1 MGSKRVG
8 LARMESLVKQ
18 LKRELALGA
27 SAGIKMGADDY
38 LVPCYPDAAFEDA
51 SGSNPAL
58 SVACYHSRW
67 TTSGSNDDAT
77 LAAGTVLGQMKKIT
91 LVSDGGNGTVTIA
104 DPVSASLDVIS
115 FQDVGDTA
123 ELMWNGSAW
132 RIISLHNTA
141 SGDTGPTVA

>member
-1 MGSKRVG
+1 
-8 LARMESLVKQ
+8 MESLVKK

-38 LVPCYPDAAFEDA
+38 LVPCYPDAAFEDKTGA
-51 SGSNPAL
+51 NPAL
-58 SVACYHSRW
+58 SIACYHSRW
-67 TTSGSNDDAT
+67 TTTGSDDAAT

-91 LVSDGGNGTVTIA
+91 LVVDGGTGTVTIA
-104 DPVSASLDVIS
+104 DPVSSSLDVIT
-115 FQDVGDTA
+115 FADVGDTA

-141 SGDTGPTVA
+141 SGDSGPTVA

>member
-38 LVPCYPDAAFEDA
+38 LVPCYPDAAFEDKTGA
-51 SGSNPAL
+51 NPAL
-58 SVACYHSRW
+58 SIACYHSRW
-67 TTSGSNDDAT
+67 TTTGSDDAAT

-91 LVSDGGNGTVTIA
+91 LVVDGGTGTVTIA
-104 DPVSASLDVIS
+104 DPVSSSLDVIT
-115 FQDVGDTA
+115 FADVGDTA
-123 ELMWNGSAW
+123 ELM
-132 RIISLHNTA
+132 
-141 SGDTGPTVA
+141 